1 MNIDYSNI
9 KKDKYV
15 VQGLT
20 IIDNL
25 FFISAYKKNNL
36 SRIYIY
42 SDKEYL
48 GKIILDN
55 KWHVGGISFDKKNNI
70 IFVTGSAKSI
80 STYDY
85 LKIKKYIKK
94 DFTLDLNV
102 HHDIIITN
110 NITTPFRAATLYIY
124 KGLIYIAKF
133 DIHTRL
139 AKIKYEFDKRIIKEI
154 KVDDLGVINN
164 SFCVQGIC
172 FYKNELYLSSS
183 LGAIK
188 SVISVYDKDFKLVNR
203 RMIRQMGMEGIIIKD
218 NTLYSVY
225 EMGKQRISSHNLKIL
240 NLFRTKTLFLKYK
253 YALNYRIYKRIKNR
267 KKKTK

>member
-25 FFISAYKKNNL
+25 FFIIAYKKNNY

-42 SDKEYL
+42 DNNNYI

-55 KWHVGGISFDKKNNI
+55 KYHVGGISYDKKNEI

-80 STYDY
+80 SSYNYT
-85 LKIKKYIKK
+85 KIKRYIKK
-94 DFTLDLNV
+94 DFTLDVNEHLDLV
-102 HHDIIITN
+102 IKN
-110 NITTPFRAATLYIY
+110 NLETPFRAATLCIY
-124 KGLIYIAKF
+124 KGYIYITKF
-133 DIHTRL
+133 DINTKI
-139 AKIKYEFDKRIIKEI
+139 AKIKYSYDKKSITSL
-154 KVDDLGVINN
+154 KVIDLGTINN

-172 FYKNELYLSSS
+172 FYNNNLYLSSS

-188 SVISVYDKDFKLVNR
+188 SVISVYDKDFKLINR
-203 RMIRQMGMEGIIIKD
+203 RMIKQMGMEGIIIKD
-218 NTLYSVY
+218 NILYSLY
-225 EMGKQRISSHNLKIL
+225 EMGKPRISIHDLDRL
-240 NLFRTKTLFLKYK
+240 NRFRRKTLFLKYK
-253 YALNYRIYKRIKNR
+253 YAFNYKVYKKIKNR
-267 KKKTK
+267 KH

>member
-9 KKDKYV
+9 KQDKYV

-36 SRIYIY
+36 SRIYVY
-42 SDKEYL
+42 SENEYL

-80 STYDY
+80 STYNY
-85 LKIKKYIKK
+85 TKIRGFIKK
-94 DFTLDLNV
+94 DFVLDLNEHLDLV
-102 HHDIIITN
+102 IKN
-110 NITTPFRAATLYIY
+110 NLTTPFRAATLFIY
-124 KGLIYIAKF
+124 KGYIYITKF
-133 DIHTRL
+133 DIHTKI
-139 AKIKYEFDKRIIKEI
+139 AKIKYEYNKKNVKEVKI
-154 KVDDLGVINN
+154 VDLGTINN

-183 LGAIK
+183 LGTIK
-188 SVISVYDKDFKLVNR
+188 SVISVYDHNFKLVNR
-203 RMIRQMGMEGIIIKD
+203 RMIKQMGIEGIIIKD
-218 NTLYSVY
+218 NILYSIY
-225 EMGKQRISSHNLKIL
+225 EMGKPRIATHKLNTL
-240 NLFRTKTLFLKYK
+240 NLFKTKTLFLIYK
-253 YALNYRIYKRIKNR
+253 YAFTYKIYKRIKNR
-267 KKKTK
+267 KRK

>member
-36 SRIYIY
+36 SRIYVY
-42 SDKEYL
+42 NENECL

-80 STYDY
+80 STYNY
-85 LKIKKYIKK
+85 TKIKKYIKK
-94 DFTLDLNV
+94 NFVLDLNEHLDLV
-102 HHDIIITN
+102 IKN
-110 NITTPFRAATLYIY
+110 NLTTPFRAATLYIY
-124 KGLIYIAKF
+124 KGYIYITKF
-133 DIHTRL
+133 DIHTKI
-139 AKIKYEFDKRIIKEI
+139 AKIKYEYNKKDIKEI
-154 KVDDLGVINN
+154 KVVDLGIINN

-172 FYKNELYLSSS
+172 FYKNELFLSSS

-188 SVISVYDKDFKLVNR
+188 SVISVYDKKFKLVNR
-203 RMIRQMGMEGIIIKD
+203 RMIRQMGIEGIVI
-218 NTLYSVY
+218 NNNLLYSVY
-225 EMGKQRISSHNLKIL
+225 EMGKPRISIHNLDRL
-240 NLFRTKTLFLKYK
+240 NRFRKKTLFLKYK
-253 YALNYRIYKRIKNR
+253 YAFNYWVYKKLKNR
-267 KKKTK
+267 KHK

>member
-9 KKDKYV
+9 KNDKYV

-25 FFISAYKKNNL
+25 FFISAYKKNSL
-36 SRIYIY
+36 SRIYVY
-42 SDKEYL
+42 SENEFL

-80 STYDY
+80 STYNY
-85 LKIKKYIKK
+85 TKIKKYIKK
-94 DFTLDLNV
+94 NFVLDLNE
-102 HHDIIITN
+102 HLDLMIKN
-110 NITTPFRAATLYIY
+110 NLTTPFRAATLYIY
-124 KGLIYIAKF
+124 KGYIYITKF
-133 DIHTRL
+133 DIHTKI
-139 AKIKYEFDKRIIKEI
+139 AKIKYEYNKKDIKEI
-154 KVDDLGVINN
+154 KVIDLGTINN

-188 SVISVYDKDFKLVNR
+188 SVISVYDKNFKLVNR
-203 RMIRQMGMEGIIIKD
+203 RMINQMGIEGIII
-218 NTLYSVY
+218 NNNELYAVY
-225 EMGKQRISSHNLKIL
+225 EMGKPTISVHGL
-240 NLFRTKTLFLKYK
+240 NTLNGFRKKTLFLKYK
-253 YALNYRIYKRIKNR
+253 YAFNYWVYKKIKNR
-267 KKKTK
+267 KHK